1 MQVSKESIIGD
12 IVTANY
18 KYAQVFKNV
27 GIDFCCNGNRTIEQA
42 CEKKGI
48 EATDILQQLQK
59 LDVVNNSITDYNS
72 WPLDLLAD
80 YVVKKHH
87 RYVEQKTLEIKP
99 YLNKIVKVHGA
110 QHPELAEVEAL
121 FNASA
126 GELAQHMKKEELVL
140 FPYVAKLVQAQQ
152 NHTKTTAHFG
162 TVQNPIQ
169 MMMAEHDTEGERFRK
184 IAELTNNYT
193 PPADACNTYIV
204 TFGLLKE
211 FEDDL
216 HMHIHLENNILFP
229 KAIELEKQMNA

>member
-1 MQVSKESIIGD
+1 MQVSKESIIGE

-48 EATDILQQLQK
+48 EATDILQKLQK
-59 LDVVNNSITDYNS
+59 LDVVNNSITHYNS

-80 YVVKKHH
+80 YIVKKHH
-87 RYVEQKTLEIKP
+87 RFVVQKTLEIQP
-99 YLNKIVKVHGA
+99 YLNKIVKVHGG

-140 FPYVAKLVQAQQ
+140 FPYVAKLVQAQET
-152 NHTKTTAHFG
+152 HTIATAHFG
-162 TVQNPIQ
+162 TVLNPIQ
-169 MMMAEHDTEGERFRK
+169 MMMSEHDAEGERFRK
-184 IAELTNNYT
+184 IAALTDNYT

-204 TFGLLKE
+204 TFGLLRE
-211 FEDDL
+211 FEEDL

-229 KAIELEKQMNA
+229 KAIELEKQMNS

>member
-1 MQVSKESIIGD
+1 MQVSKESIIGE

-48 EATDILQQLQK
+48 EATDILQKLQK

-80 YVVKKHH
+80 YIVKKHH
-87 RYVEQKTLEIKP
+87 RFVVQKTLEIQP
-99 YLNKIVKVHGA
+99 YLNKIVKVHGG

-140 FPYVAKLVQAQQ
+140 FPYVAKLVQAQET
-152 NHTKTTAHFG
+152 HTIATAHFG
-162 TVQNPIQ
+162 TVLNPIQ
-169 MMMAEHDTEGERFRK
+169 MMMSEHDAEGERFRK
-184 IAELTNNYT
+184 ISALTDNYT

-204 TFGLLKE
+204 TFGLLRE
-211 FEDDL
+211 FEEDL

-229 KAIELEKQMNA
+229 KAIELEKQMNS